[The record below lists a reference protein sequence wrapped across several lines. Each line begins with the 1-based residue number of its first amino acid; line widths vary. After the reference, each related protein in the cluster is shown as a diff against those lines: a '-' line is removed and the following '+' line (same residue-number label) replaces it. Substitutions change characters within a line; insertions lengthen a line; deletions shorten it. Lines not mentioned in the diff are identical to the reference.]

1 MMPGL
6 RSIDLSLNRSLL
18 AAREVKT
25 PTGWIIPPDLNAL
38 VILQPQSQT
47 SSIRHLV
54 CVFKSYPLRKA
65 GSQNDKYSSTH
76 RLGVPNAT
84 QPFRPWLRQE
94 LGVLGRFGDTVIVGG
109 LATLRMPGSLEIG
122 RRPTWGR
129 WWILHCSALFWDT
142 KIVTD
147 YLECLNTWD
156 TWATSCWSGGFPR
169 SKVEQCEAI
178 GIADAPCGCGLL
190 GLRCASRCD
199 AAARGWLWPTGRF
212 HGWFAAGIFIVGW
225 GVSSS
230 FPDLPSQN
238 RIYSIRRW
246 IENRSNQRN
255 TAKWQGPRSM
265 PPKTDSLSISH

>member
-1 MMPGL
+1 MPGL

-122 RRPTWGR
+122 RRPTGAVGEFSISLPFFGTR
-129 WWILHCSALFWDT
+129 RLY
-142 KIVTD
+142 D

-156 TWATSCWSGGFPR
+156 TCLQRVVGVVGFPGQKLSNVKPLGSLMR
-169 SKVEQCEAI
+169 LVAVDFSGC
-178 GIADAPCGCGLL
+178 DALQDVTPLL
-190 GLRCASRCD
+190 GGGYDPPADSMADLLLGFS
-199 AAARGWLWPTGRF
+199 WLVGVCQAVFR
-212 HGWFAAGIFIVGW
+212 IFQVKIE
-225 GVSSS
+225 
-230 FPDLPSQN
+230 F
-238 RIYSIRRW
+238 IR
-246 IENRSNQRN
+246 
-255 TAKWQGPRSM
+255 
-265 PPKTDSLSISH
+265 